1 MIKEKYTDIEY
12 GANASIVE
20 NKVVSFNRTNY
31 LESSFR
37 VHQDGFVGIHYQQGK
52 IDDEEGYKKAEN
64 NLKLKRP
71 YPFELE
77 KGVRSRDKTEKPFD
91 DKQILDTSRK
101 ILNYLHKK
109 YPDYIFSGSVS
120 SYFWEE
126 RMENSCGMDFQCKD
140 ANSSIGLSFKHKDSK
155 DINDGSIF
163 YTSRNLKLKSFY
175 KIADSYLENFT
186 KPVEMPEEC
195 LIIDKYYGYTGLLRN
210 CLSLE
215 KIKNGTSLLSGK
227 VGQKVFSEDL
237 TVFNDVSDKNS
248 WMTCF
253 WDGDGVVPKGDKVV
267 FIKNGKVIRGYC
279 GKKVAKMYNVKTTG
293 NEGINYGDIP
303 CGCHNSMSLKIGK
316 KFAKE
321 LLNGRLAVIPVQS
334 CGGGFNEKGDYTMP
348 VQIGLLTDGEKILGR
363 VPPFTIVSNLF
374 DMFGKDFIG
383 IAKYNKEIFND
394 KVMIFRCQKGN
405 L

>member
-1 MIKEKYTDIEY
+1 
-12 GANASIVE
+12 
-20 NKVVSFNRTNY
+20 
-31 LESSFR
+31 
-37 VHQDGFVGIHYQQGK
+37 
-52 IDDEEGYKKAEN
+52 
-64 NLKLKRP
+64 
-71 YPFELE
+71 
-77 KGVRSRDKTEKPFD
+77 
-91 DKQILDTSRK
+91 
-101 ILNYLHKK
+101 
-109 YPDYIFSGSVS
+109 
-120 SYFWEE
+120 
-126 RMENSCGMDFQCKD
+126 MENSCGMDFQCKD

-155 DINDGSIF
+155 NINDGSIF

-175 KIADSYLENFT
+175 KIADNYLENFT

-227 VGQKVFSEDL
+227 LGQKVFSEDL

-316 KFAKE
+316 KFSKE
-321 LLNGRLAVIPVQS
+321 LLNGRLAIIPVQS
-334 CGGGFNEKGDYTMP
+334 SGGGFKEKGDYTMP

-374 DMFGKDFIG
+374 DMFGKDFIV

>member
-101 ILNYLHKK
+101 VLNYLHKK

-175 KIADSYLENFT
+175 KIADNYLENFT

-316 KFAKE
+316 KLAKE

>member
-101 ILNYLHKK
+101 VLNYLHKK

-120 SYFWEE
+120 SFFWEE

-175 KIADSYLENFT
+175 KIADNYLENFT

-316 KFAKE
+316 KLAKE

>member
-101 ILNYLHKK
+101 VLNYLHKK

-120 SYFWEE
+120 SFFWEE

-175 KIADSYLENFT
+175 KIADNYLENFT

-195 LIIDKYYGYTGLLRN
+195 LMIDKYYGYTGLLRN
-210 CLSLE
+210 CLSFE

>member
-1 MIKEKYTDIEY
+1 MEKEKYTNIINSAE
-12 GANASIVE
+12 ASIVE
-20 NKVVSFNRTNY
+20 NKIVSFDKINN
-31 LESSFR
+31 LETSYR
-37 VHQDGFVGIHYQQGK
+37 VHQDGFVGIHYQVGK
-52 IDDEEGYKKAEN
+52 IEDEEGYKKAEI

-77 KGVRSRDKTEKPFD
+77 KGVRSCDKSEKPFD
-91 DKQILDTSRK
+91 DKQILGAAK
-101 ILNYLHKK
+101 KVLNYLHKK
-109 YPDYIFSGSVS
+109 YPDYTFGGKVNSF
-120 SYFWEE
+120 FWEE

-140 ANSSIGLSFKHKDSK
+140 ANSSINLFFKHKNSK
-155 DINDGSIF
+155 DINDGGIF
-163 YTSRNLKLKSFY
+163 YTSRNLKLKPFY
-175 KIADSYLENFT
+175 KIVDNYLENFT
-186 KPVEMPEEC
+186 KTVEMPEDC
-195 LIIDKYYGYTGLLRN
+195 LIIDKYYGYTGLLRE

-227 VGQKVFSEDL
+227 IGQQVFSEDL
-237 TVFNDVSDKNS
+237 TVYNDVSDKNR

-253 WDGDGVVPKGDKVV
+253 WDGDGVVPKGDKVF
-267 FIKNGKVIRGYC
+267 FIKNGKIIRGYC

-293 NEGINYGDIP
+293 NEGINYCDIP
-303 CGCHNSMSLKIGK
+303 SGSHNSMSLKIGK

-321 LLNGRLAVIPVQS
+321 LLNGRLAIIPVQAS
-334 CGGGFNEKGDYTMP
+334 GGGFKEKGDYTMP